1 MMMKPV
7 KSISVV
13 YGIGKELAI
22 PDENHDCAK
31 CNLKIANLDLG
42 QILMKSYLL
51 NELNR

>member
-31 CNLKIANLDLG
+31 CNLKNCQFRSRPNI
-42 QILMKSYLL
+42 
-51 NELNR
+51 NEIVSFE